1 MFKTTEMLSASN
13 SYLSKTIFPDP
24 NARLPTYTIK
34 PLEYNGKLLHNVRI
48 SSLNLTTNLYTV
60 TYNNNC
66 FRFLRRLSYI
76 SDPAEDNIIKTIY
89 PKRVNPIYSYFT
101 SDSGVTPNDEIWVLC
116 SLYIEPGAYKSVDEI
131 VSALNTSFINSLQG
145 LFGDRN
151 KSGEILPATEVYYKK
166 YMFGNNYSRI
176 ESEYTILVESVYWS
190 AMCQLYNTSF
200 KMIEVHNG
208 DNIKY
213 DYDDV
218 FGEYKTD
225 GVLNIKI
232 NEDSGELDIV
242 NDYVS
247 YVDENDGMMYI
258 NINGVVFKVE
268 QELVSSLAVNDNI
281 SKATFEND
289 SAQFVWTYKD
299 TETDAILDVDVTKN
313 NDDFTFSYTKINIT
327 IGNNENDQSSI
338 IRSMNTIIDNN
349 KYYVHDVENTNSWLL
364 FRQDTSFY
372 EPKAI
377 IINNITIQ
385 DMNTAHQEYIELD
398 IKNKRTRDISLNNI
412 TFRLEVQYDGTV
424 DLYHKQ
430 SNNKYVFVNTY
441 KSEDTISYNSLNIK
455 ITDIIINKQDVSDLF
470 TGAYV
475 LDGKATEYYCNF
487 TYDNVKYKATSYPDT
502 QRNYISGDNID
513 ILPGS
518 PKFEYNIYYYNLVS
532 TDKKYDLTFEDIR
545 DKSEIT
551 IIFDKSYTYTLSIP
565 SDNTSITAHITYE
578 PTNITSSISDDSITL
593 YEINGERIYF
603 KTQNSKYFIYPD
615 TALTSNIELSSQGYL
630 PITSLNNGTG
640 DKPIWDTIYL
650 NNKLYHIDFSSDI
663 PIKIYRDY
671 SDQISES
678 SKELLY
684 DKFIN
689 EMYMKYVN
697 GDNDFITISN
707 KSETEFYINLPTNCV
722 PVELTSTTFTNQINF
737 SSTEQFP
744 KSYSNTGT
752 YKLPAIIR
760 YSDTNITVKDSYGYI
775 YKYNNE
781 IQNVDTFLYSFPQDT
796 ESLLSILGI
805 ETCKIEYSES
815 SFKTLPLQ
823 NIDVTSKAQFSEP
836 IYFIKG
842 RYYSEALYL
851 GPIRISKNLKINI
864 NNEASNTVNNKPI
877 SLNNGF
883 DLRRLIEDDRIN
895 GKSIFEKYFFMNKFS
910 SVYSTRNML
919 HVSNI
924 QLMITQVDIIELL
937 VNIREP
943 SNEMSNIKS
952 FDILNTDDLIND
964 SAVKE
969 VIIGKNYLI
978 PDNGIKV
985 YVTSPNSRYAIIN
998 DTRNSFIRV
1007 EYTS

>member
-131 VSALNTSFINSLQG
+131 VSALNNSFINSLQG

-151 KSGEILPATEVYYKK
+151 KSGEILPATEVYYRK
-166 YMFGNNYSRI
+166 YMFGNDYSRI

-190 AMCQLYNTSF
+190 ATCQLYNTSF

-225 GVLNIKI
+225 GILNIKI
-232 NEDSGELDIV
+232 NEDTRELDIV

-258 NINGVVFKVE
+258 NINGVVFKYVFIKDVSTLSIDNEVKTNLSFVNNKAEFEWNYEKSILDVNVSKLNDNFTFSFSRIDVTITDNEGKEISFTRSLDVIVNNVKCYAYDIENTNTWLILPGNLDQTLIKPLTINEITIIDENAFPVMTDKLSFSNKRTENKNYSNVE
-268 QELVSSLAVNDNI
+268 FYFTSRYDGRVDFYVKQANNEYLYINTYSAGDTIKYGAIVIKISIISTSEGKISDFTPEGSVTNNYKYSFKYNNEIYKINTFPNI
-281 SKATFEND
+281 SK
-289 SAQFVWTYKD
+289 
-299 TETDAILDVDVTKN
+299 
-313 NDDFTFSYTKINIT
+313 SYIP
-327 IGNNENDQSSI
+327 
-338 IRSMNTIIDNN
+338 NN
-349 KYYVHDVENTNSWLL
+349 K
-364 FRQDTSFY
+364 
-372 EPKAI
+372 
-377 IINNITIQ
+377 
-385 DMNTAHQEYIELD
+385 
-398 IKNKRTRDISLNNI
+398 
-412 TFRLEVQYDGTV
+412 
-424 DLYHKQ
+424 
-430 SNNKYVFVNTY
+430 
-441 KSEDTISYNSLNIK
+441 
-455 ITDIIINKQDVSDLF
+455 
-470 TGAYV
+470 
-475 LDGKATEYYCNF
+475 
-487 TYDNVKYKATSYPDT
+487 
-502 QRNYISGDNID
+502 ID

-518 PKFEYNIYYYNLVS
+518 PIFKYKSYHNLVS

-551 IIFDKSYTYTLSIP
+551 INFDKAYTYTLSIP
-565 SDNTSITAHITYE
+565 PDNTSITAHITYV

-697 GDNDFITISN
+697 GDDDFITISN

-744 KSYSNTGT
+744 KTYSNTGT

-864 NNEASNTVNNKPI
+864 NNESSNTVNNKPI

-969 VIIGKNYLI
+969 VVIGKNYLI

>member
-131 VSALNTSFINSLQG
+131 VSALNNSFINSLQG

-151 KSGEILPATEVYYKK
+151 KSGEILPATEVYYRK
-166 YMFGNNYSRI
+166 YMFGNDYSRI

-190 AMCQLYNTSF
+190 ATCQLYNTSF

-225 GVLNIKI
+225 GILNIKI
-232 NEDSGELDIV
+232 NEDTRELDIV

-258 NINGVVFKVE
+258 NINGVVFKYVFIKDVSTLSIDNEVKTNLSFVNNKAEFEWNYEKSILDVNVSKLNDNFTFSFSRIDVTITDNEGKEISFTRSLDVTVE
-268 QELVSSLAVNDNI
+268 GVKCYAYDIENTNTWLILPGNLDQTLIKPLTINEITIIDENAFPVMTDKLSFSNKRTENKNYSNVEFYFTSRYDGRVDFYVKQANNEYLYINTYSAGDTIKYGAIVIKISIISTSEGKISDFTPEGSVTNNYKYSFKYNNEIYKINTFPNI
-281 SKATFEND
+281 SK
-289 SAQFVWTYKD
+289 
-299 TETDAILDVDVTKN
+299 
-313 NDDFTFSYTKINIT
+313 SYIP
-327 IGNNENDQSSI
+327 
-338 IRSMNTIIDNN
+338 NN
-349 KYYVHDVENTNSWLL
+349 K
-364 FRQDTSFY
+364 
-372 EPKAI
+372 
-377 IINNITIQ
+377 
-385 DMNTAHQEYIELD
+385 
-398 IKNKRTRDISLNNI
+398 
-412 TFRLEVQYDGTV
+412 
-424 DLYHKQ
+424 
-430 SNNKYVFVNTY
+430 
-441 KSEDTISYNSLNIK
+441 
-455 ITDIIINKQDVSDLF
+455 
-470 TGAYV
+470 
-475 LDGKATEYYCNF
+475 
-487 TYDNVKYKATSYPDT
+487 
-502 QRNYISGDNID
+502 ID

-518 PKFEYNIYYYNLVS
+518 PIFKYKSYHNLVS

-551 IIFDKSYTYTLSIP
+551 IKFDKPYTYTLSIP
-565 SDNTSITAHITYE
+565 PDNASITAHITYV
-578 PTNITSSISDDSITL
+578 PTNTTSSISDDSITL

-744 KSYSNTGT
+744 KTYSNTGT

-864 NNEASNTVNNKPI
+864 NNESSNTVNNKPI

-969 VIIGKNYLI
+969 VVIGKNYLI

>member
-76 SDPAEDNIIKTIY
+76 SDPAEDNIIKTIF

-166 YMFGNNYSRI
+166 YIGNNYSRI

-190 AMCQLYNTSF
+190 ATCQLYNTSF

-232 NEDSGELDIV
+232 DEDTGELDIV

-258 NINGVVFKVE
+258 NINGVVFKYVYIKNVSTLSIDNE
-268 QELVSSLAVNDNI
+268 VKTNLSFVNNKAEFEWNYEKSILDVNVSKLNDNFTFSFSRIDVTITDNKGEKLSFTRSLDVTVNNVKCYAYDIENTNTWLILPGNGDSSLIKSLSINEITIIDENAFPVMTDKLSFSNKRSGNKIYSNVEFYFTSRYDGRVDFYVKQENNEYLYINTYSAGDTIEYGPLVIRISIISSSEEDVSDFSSEGSVTDESKYSFTYKNEKYQIHTFPNI
-281 SKATFEND
+281 SK
-289 SAQFVWTYKD
+289 
-299 TETDAILDVDVTKN
+299 
-313 NDDFTFSYTKINIT
+313 SYIP
-327 IGNNENDQSSI
+327 
-338 IRSMNTIIDNN
+338 NN
-349 KYYVHDVENTNSWLL
+349 K
-364 FRQDTSFY
+364 
-372 EPKAI
+372 
-377 IINNITIQ
+377 
-385 DMNTAHQEYIELD
+385 
-398 IKNKRTRDISLNNI
+398 
-412 TFRLEVQYDGTV
+412 
-424 DLYHKQ
+424 
-430 SNNKYVFVNTY
+430 
-441 KSEDTISYNSLNIK
+441 
-455 ITDIIINKQDVSDLF
+455 
-470 TGAYV
+470 
-475 LDGKATEYYCNF
+475 
-487 TYDNVKYKATSYPDT
+487 
-502 QRNYISGDNID
+502 ID
-513 ILPGS
+513 ILPGN
-518 PKFEYNIYYYNLVS
+518 PTFIYKSYYNLVS

-551 IIFDKSYTYTLSIP
+551 IDFDKPYTYTLSIP
-565 SDNTSITAHITYE
+565 PDNTSITAHITYI

-697 GDNDFITISN
+697 GDEDFITISN
-707 KSETEFYINLPTNCV
+707 KSETEFYINLPTSCV

-864 NNEASNTVNNKPI
+864 NNESSNTVNNKPI

-969 VIIGKNYLI
+969 VVIGKNYLI